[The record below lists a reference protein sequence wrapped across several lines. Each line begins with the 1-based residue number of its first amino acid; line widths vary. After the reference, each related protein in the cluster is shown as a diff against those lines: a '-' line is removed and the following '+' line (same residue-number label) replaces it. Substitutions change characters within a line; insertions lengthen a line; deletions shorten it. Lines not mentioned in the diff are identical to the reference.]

1 MHSSCSC
8 GTVAEMVFSSSHSL
22 FQKFGRGWGRGR
34 RSGGFI
40 FKMSVFFVVSKITW
54 KHLNL
59 KKKMSLMECLFLL
72 SFHPPRNII
81 MMARVALGTWPGG
94 FKLFRDPLLETD
106 DQHIEVML
114 Q

>member
-1 MHSSCSC
+1 
-8 GTVAEMVFSSSHSL
+8 
-22 FQKFGRGWGRGR
+22 
-34 RSGGFI
+34 
-40 FKMSVFFVVSKITW
+40 
-54 KHLNL
+54 
-59 KKKMSLMECLFLL
+59 
-72 SFHPPRNII
+72 